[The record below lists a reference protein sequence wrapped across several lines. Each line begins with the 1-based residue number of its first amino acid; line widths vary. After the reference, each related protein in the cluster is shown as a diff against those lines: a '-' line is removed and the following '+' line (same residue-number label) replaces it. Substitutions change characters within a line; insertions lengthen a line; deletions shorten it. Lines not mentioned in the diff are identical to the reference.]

1 MKLIEETLINN
12 HEMLYKIAFK
22 YLKNHDD
29 VLDALQET
37 AYNAAKKAGNVKNR
51 EYILTWIVR
60 ILINTCLQML
70 KKKQQFDIVEFDE
83 NAYYAKAY
91 IIDSDIEISEIL
103 LKINKNY
110 RDVII
115 MKYIEGYKINEIAK
129 SYKKPESTIK
139 TWLRRGLEALGSEV
153 KSYE

>member
-1 MKLIEETLINN
+1 MKLIEEALINN
-12 HEMLYKIAFK
+12 NEILYKIALK

-37 AYNAAKKAGNVKNR
+37 AYKVIKNSNTIKKQ
-51 EYILTWIVR
+51 EYILTWIIR

-70 KKKQQFDIVEFDE
+70 NKNKHFSMVEFDE
-83 NAYYAKAY
+83 TAYYVNSVEMN
-91 IIDSDIEISEIL
+91 SDIEISEIL
-103 LKINKNY
+103 LNINKNY
-110 RDVII
+110 RDVIV
-115 MKYIEGYKINEIAK
+115 MKYIEGYKIREIAE